1 MKVPLLDLQA
11 QYKDIEQEVLQA
23 IREVYAHKIFIL
35 GPEVKK
41 LEAEV
46 ANYSSTK
53 YAIGVA
59 SGSDAI
65 LLSLMAL
72 GIGPG
77 DEVITTPYTF
87 FATAGSISRLG
98 ATPVFVDID
107 EKSYNISPNEI
118 EAKITPK
125 AKAIMPVHLY
135 GQCADMEV
143 ILEIAA
149 KHKLPVI
156 EDAAQAIGAEY
167 GKNTLSKKA
176 GSMGAFGCFSFF
188 PSKNL
193 GCMGDGGMIV
203 TNDADLAQKAS
214 VLRVHGSKPKYYHK
228 VIGLNSRLDTLQ
240 AAVLSV
246 KLKYLDSWSIKRRKN
261 AELYNELFKAKGL
274 LEIITLPFTEYQNK
288 HIYNQYV
295 VRTPKRDQL
304 KEFLKNKGIGTEIYY
319 PVPLHL
325 QECYSSLGYKEGDF
339 PLAEKAARET
349 LALPIY
355 PELTKQQ
362 QELVVDSIVEYFNT

>member
-1 MKVPLLDLQA
+1 MEVPLLDLQA
-11 QYKDIEQEVLQA
+11 QYKDIEQQVLQA
-23 IREVYAHKIFIL
+23 IREVYEHKLFVL
-35 GPEVKK
+35 GPEVKR
-41 LEAEV
+41 LEQEIA
-46 ANYSSTK
+46 AYSNAD
-53 YAIGVA
+53 YAVGVA

-72 GIGPG
+72 DIGPG

-107 EKSYNISPNEI
+107 EQSYNISPSAI
-118 EAKITPK
+118 EAKITSK
-125 AKAIMPVHLY
+125 TKAIMPVHLY
-135 GQCADMEV
+135 GQCADMDA
-143 ILEIAA
+143 ILDIAA
-149 KHKLPVI
+149 RHKLPVI

-167 GKNTLSKKA
+167 GKAAANKKA
-176 GSMGAFGCFSFF
+176 GSMGDFGCFSFF

-203 TNDADLAQKAS
+203 TNDADLAQKTS
-214 VLRVHGSKPKYYHK
+214 ILRVHGSKPKYYHR

-246 KLKYLDSWSIKRRKN
+246 KLKYLGGWSEKRRKN
-261 AELYNELFKAKGL
+261 AEAYNKLFKAKGL
-274 LEIITLPFTEYQNK
+274 LGLITLPFTEYNNK

-295 VRTPKRDQL
+295 IRTPKRDQL
-304 KEFLKNKGIGTEIYY
+304 REFLQEKGIGTEIYY
-319 PVPLHL
+319 PIPLHL
-325 QECYSSLGYKEGDF
+325 QECYHQLGYSEGDF
-339 PLAEKAARET
+339 PHAEKAAQET

-355 PELTKQQ
+355 PELTQKQQ
-362 QELVVDSIVEYFNT
+362 QSVVSSIGEFFNS